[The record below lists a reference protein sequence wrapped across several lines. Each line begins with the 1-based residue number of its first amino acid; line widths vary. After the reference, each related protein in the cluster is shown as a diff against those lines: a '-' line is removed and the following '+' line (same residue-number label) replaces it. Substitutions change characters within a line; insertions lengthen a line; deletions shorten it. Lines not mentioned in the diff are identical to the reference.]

1 MLNGCSNLI
10 PVDADYKKTWLET
23 TPKDQQPSIPGK
35 EFALVSPTFST
46 RTGKNERWIDSI
58 VYRKR
63 SQAYLELDKPKGKE
77 SLRRERTKQQK
88 ESTKVSV
95 EWWLPIPGAPFCPR
109 LVTIDDFHL
118 LFFFFFFFTFYQI
131 LRLPCNNWSQ
141 SMSPPVSIFLF
152 GPDR

>member
-1 MLNGCSNLI
+1 M
-10 PVDADYKKTWLET
+10 ET

-77 SLRRERTKQQK
+77 SLRRERTKK
-88 ESTKVSV
+88 KKGVDESVRRMMVADS
-95 EWWLPIPGAPFCPR
+95 WRPILPPPGT
-109 LVTIDDFHL
+109 VTIDDFQL
-118 LFFFFFFFTFYQI
+118 LFFFFFTFYQL
-131 LRLPCNNWSQ
+131 LRLPGIN
-141 SMSPPVSIFLF
+141 
-152 GPDR
+152 